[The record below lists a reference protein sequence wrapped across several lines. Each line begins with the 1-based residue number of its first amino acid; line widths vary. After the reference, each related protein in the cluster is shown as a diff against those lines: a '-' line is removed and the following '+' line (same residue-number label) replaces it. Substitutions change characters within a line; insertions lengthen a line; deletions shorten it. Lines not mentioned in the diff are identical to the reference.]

1 MRTVVDSIIAAAAGD
16 GCLTVLDSGA
26 EPVETL
32 SWAALHER
40 AGRMAAVLRERGIGA
55 GSRVGLLADSTV
67 DTVAA
72 IQAVW
77 LAGAAVSVLAPPK
90 RPGVLEQLVT
100 DARFHL
106 VVAQDPAAMRG
117 SVQVWALSEWRR
129 LADTATAIALAPP
142 DPADLAILQYTSGS
156 TRRPRGVPITHAH
169 LAANLTAMRAG
180 IKHDALHPGRAMCWL
195 PLYHDMGLI
204 GFVAKL
210 MACGCSLYLQ
220 SPAAFA
226 RRPASWLHAM
236 SRHRIAMSGGPN
248 LAYALLTGL
257 LESEPGIDLST
268 VRFLLTGAEPIDA
281 AMMAEFA
288 RRGRLRGL
296 DPSALVAGYG
306 LAESTLAVTFSPA
319 GAGIRTDRPSGQ
331 VSARP
336 LVRCGFPVPGTSVRI
351 VDQRTER
358 PAEPGLPGHIEI
370 RGPSVVGH
378 YWGQSPPEPGA
389 WFRTGDLGYLT
400 PGEGELV
407 VCGRVKDVLFAAGR
421 NVYPQDIEAAAAG
434 VPGVRPG
441 GVAAFGVPGDRA
453 DRLVVAVESRGVNP
467 VTVQQGVRLAVR
479 EEVGLTPA
487 EVVTLPIG
495 RLPRTSSG
503 KIRRSEIR
511 RRFLSGV
518 LNPTEGGWSK

>member
-1 MRTVVDSIIAAAAGD
+1 MRTVVDSIIAAAGGE

-40 AGRMAAVLRERGIGA
+40 ARQMAAVLRERGIGP
-55 GSRVGLLADSTV
+55 GSRIGLLADSTV

-90 RPGVLEQLVT
+90 RGMFEQLVA

-106 VVAQDPAAMRG
+106 VVAQDPVSLTG
-117 SVQVWALSEWRR
+117 SAQGWGLPEWRR
-129 LADTATAIALAPP
+129 RADSATAIALTPP

-156 TRRPRGVPITHAH
+156 TRRPHGVPITHAH

-180 IKHDALHPGRAMCWL
+180 IQHDALHPARAMCWL

-226 RRPASWLHAM
+226 RRPASWLHAI

-248 LAYALLTGL
+248 LAYVLLTGL
-257 LESEPGIDLST
+257 LAAEPGIDLST

-281 AMMAEFA
+281 ALMAEFA
-288 RRGRLRGL
+288 RLGRLRGL

-306 LAESTLAVTFSPA
+306 LAESTLAVTFSPV
-319 GAGIRTDRPSGQ
+319 GAGIQIDRPSGD
-331 VSARP
+331 VSRRP
-336 LVRCGFPVPGTSVRI
+336 LVRCGFPVPGTTIRI
-351 VDQRTER
+351 VDQRTGR
-358 PAEPGLPGHIEI
+358 PAEPGTPGHIEI
-370 RGPSVVGH
+370 CGPSVVGH

-389 WFRTGDLGYLT
+389 WFRTGDIGYLT

-421 NVYPQDIEAAAAG
+421 NVYPQDVEAAAAG

-441 GVAAFGVPGDRA
+441 GVAAFGIPGERA
-453 DRLVVAVESRGVNP
+453 DRLVVAVEFRGLNP

-487 EVVTLPIG
+487 QVVMLPIG

-511 RRFLSGV
+511 RRFLSGG